1 MTNYLDYLPAGGEL
15 SAGAGRPVAYHQAC
29 DFALDRTAVDQWKIS
44 IRSPRADAWVREKL
58 CQPLSYCLGGSIIVD
73 VLSANRFIK
82 SARAQGFRIEF
93 VGPRGKDLV

>member
-1 MTNYLDYLPAGGEL
+1 MTNYLDHLPTVGEL
-15 SAGAGRPVAYHQAC
+15 SVGAGRPVAYHHAC

-44 IRSPRADAWVREKL
+44 IRSPRADAWVRKKL
-58 CQPLSYCLGGSIIVD
+58 CQPLGYCLGGSIIAD

-93 VGPRGKDLV
+93 VGPRGKDLL